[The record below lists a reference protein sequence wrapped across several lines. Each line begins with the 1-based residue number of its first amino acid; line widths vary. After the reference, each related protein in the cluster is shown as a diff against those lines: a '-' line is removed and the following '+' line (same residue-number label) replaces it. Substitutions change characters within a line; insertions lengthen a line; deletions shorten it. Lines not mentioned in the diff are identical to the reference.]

1 MPFSHII
8 ISMPFNI
15 GYLRKNLEKSCF
27 SARIK
32 ISETRDVDGKD
43 FHRAMD
49 IYKKSFP
56 PEELA
61 SDELMAGIVKSDPNY
76 HLFVAKK
83 GKDVIGM
90 ATARVFPNFVLGCY
104 MATDPSYRNLGL
116 GKKIFNFWKKR
127 FRNNIKGPLGLIG
140 EVELEGGLSPDND
153 AAAKR
158 RISYYRR
165 EIKARVLQGVEYE
178 QPSYSGG
185 EPVKMGLIAFF
196 QEKPRRIKGSD
207 IRDAAKAIYT
217 EIYRLKPDDPL
228 VKALDK
234 IPEEVKLE

>member
-1 MPFSHII
+1 
-8 ISMPFNI
+8 MPFNI
-15 GYLRKNLEKSCF
+15 DYLRKKLEKGYF
-27 SARIK
+27 NVRVK
-32 ISETRDVDGKD
+32 ISETRDVNGND
-43 FHRAMD
+43 FRGAMD

-61 SDELMAGIVKSDPNY
+61 SDELMASIVKSDPNY

-90 ATARVFPNFVLGCY
+90 ATAKVFPKFVMGCY

-140 EVELEGGLSPDND
+140 EVELEGSLSPDND
-153 AAAKR
+153 ATAKR

-165 EIKARVLQGVEYE
+165 EIKARMLQGVEYA

-185 EPVKMGLIAFF
+185 EPVKMGITVFF
-196 QEKPRRIKGSD
+196 QKKPRRIKGSD
-207 IRDAAKAIYT
+207 IRDVAKTIYT
-217 EIYRLKPDDPL
+217 EVYKLKPDDPL
-228 VKALDK
+228 IKALDK
-234 IPEEVKLE
+234 IPEEVQLE